1 VQETMGIRVRWLLVL
16 GLLAGMVLSWPLW
29 IPFGRL
35 GFPMVPLFAWIGQM
49 PVLLT
54 LISIAIGISG
64 VFLLLFP
71 AQKGPFLW
79 MTALLIVGFVVD
91 VNTAQ
96 PWVWF
101 YCLILIAFY
110 FSAFSNDPVPFA
122 GLQIVL
128 LGVYGWGGI
137 YKITPYFAVDNL
149 PWFFSAFSWLAP
161 LGKLPALG
169 YALAIGE
176 ACFVLGL
183 CWHRTRQFT
192 RVVVVLFHLSICLIL
207 SPLGLNWNLVVLPWN
222 LAMAGMVWVLFD
234 SKRPFILPKQPLF
247 RIFIGVV
254 CLGPALNLIGAWPD
268 AFSWKLYSN
277 TQSEA
282 TFYNPKGTVPCAD
295 LQAVWTKMAFNEQQ
309 YLLLDDWSNDA
320 LKAPLHSSKQVFWAL
335 GRHLCQC
342 EGISDSAGLYL
353 LQVSPWNRAAER
365 MDFYPCALLKAQ
377 AH

>member
-1 VQETMGIRVRWLLVL
+1 MGIRVRWLLVL

-29 IPFGRL
+29 IPFGRM
-35 GFPMVPLFAWIGQM
+35 GFPMVPLFAWLGQM
-49 PVLLT
+49 PVFLT

-79 MTALLIVGFVVD
+79 MTALLFVGFVLD

-110 FSAFSNDPVPFA
+110 FSAFSNDLVPFA

-128 LGVYGWGGI
+128 LGVYGWGGM

-222 LAMAGMVWVLFD
+222 LAIAGMVWVLFD
-234 SKRPFILPKQPLF
+234 SKQPFILPKQPLF

-277 TQSEA
+277 TQAEA
-282 TFYNPKGTVPCAD
+282 TFYNPKGTAPCAD